1 MDKKTRK
8 AIHQDID
15 NSSIAEEMKY
25 MFLKASGLQSVVEHV
40 YSRIKGVY
48 LNNGYECKE
57 NEVLSGLAD
66 YCKAVKAASFHF
78 YERIQPLIDDATW
91 GVGLEDD
98 ENGNTVAFDGFA
110 AKANELVRLDLN
122 YLNAA
127 DPKKMYE
134 AVFTVLRRNASKT
147 PLFENKVISHYKM
160 KM

>member
-1 MDKKTRK
+1 MDKATRK
-8 AIHQDID
+8 AIHNDID

-40 YSRIKGVY
+40 YSRIKGCY
-48 LNNGYECKE
+48 LNNGYVCKE
-57 NEVLSGLAD
+57 NEVLSGLVD
-66 YCKAVKAASFHF
+66 YCKAVKAGQFYF
-78 YERIQPLIDDATW
+78 YERIQPFIDSATW
-91 GVGLEDD
+91 EVGLSEDN
-98 ENGNTVAFDGFA
+98 EGNVVAFDGFN

-134 AVFTVLRRNASKT
+134 AVFTTMRRNAAKE
-147 PLFENKVISHYKM
+147 PIFENKVISHFKM